1 MADFTLDQVLLALK
15 NAEASG
21 NDGDAKRLAQ
31 IADNMRQ
38 KSKPPAPIEP
48 APQTP
53 DRGSRPAASDMA
65 APGLPLVD
73 QTTPDLASLMA
84 PQPKPAAGP
93 ARGTPTQPPA
103 PSVPGMAAPQP
114 QPQPKPATAEAGWM
128 VDMLGGEGALV
139 DMMTA
144 QPAPK
149 PQPPVASGP
158 AGPTVMQDLQ
168 AGALQAQQIIP
179 GLKTALAGKD
189 VSRGLDLEANPQTGP
204 VVQDIDRRLA
214 LLNEFVAT
222 QEDPLVQTMV
232 AGQIAGL
239 QQERASALQ
248 AAAAEGRRFARANAE
263 RVADSASRIMELS
276 ARISELP
283 QNEAAKAIGE
293 AETFREGFTAF
304 ASDPMGAI
312 QSFTLRSLPSSA
324 PSMVGAVVGSLVAG
338 PGGGATL
345 GGAGGFFTEFGSV
358 MAQDME
364 GALRDAGVNVSDPA
378 AIEAFM
384 KANPDAFTAMI
395 DRAAKRSGIIG
406 AVDAVSGGVTG
417 KIAQKVATKATPTRV
432 GGAIATGA
440 AVEPAFEAGGEAAAQ
455 LATDGY
461 IQPGEVIAEA
471 VGGAGQG
478 AASTGGQVVSEIVR
492 GNQPDAQTIAPR
504 QPNNGV
510 APMDAPSPL
519 ARIPNTDGPQ
529 TNRLQPEQ
537 PTPALPGEAPNPI
550 FSNRGKIN
558 QQPQPA
564 QDPIRGTPEDAED
577 VPAAAPPPL
586 PAMAA
591 IQPGEMTEGRNVE
604 VSIAGGPLVI
614 GRIGRMTREGPEL
627 IEPDGDVTILPIED
641 IDDGETRVFP
651 EGAGATIAKPVENTV
666 PFTGRGTVEGGA
678 RAVEGSGARPVPQEV
693 APDPAPEQRPA
704 AARKPG
710 EPERRFLTHDETL
723 AIETDAKTFQYKD
736 GGDAEGVTD
745 RLRGVTEFDPNRAG
759 QMILYRRED
768 GRTVVAD
775 GHQRAGLARRA
786 AEAGQQ
792 DVGGA
797 AATIYRESDGIS
809 PEEVMVVAAVKNI
822 AEGSGTAV
830 DAARILRSQGAS
842 ATDLGLPPRSALV
855 RDADGIAK
863 LSDDAFGMVA
873 NGVASERDAAAVG
886 RVVDDKA
893 AHANI
898 LSLLGKLKPSTQAQ
912 AEMIARDAAADTAE
926 SGQDD
931 LFGGGDAT
939 ESLYLERA
947 KILDAAQKDIR
958 ADRSVFARLLKD
970 GSKIEGAGNRLDQDE
985 NAKREREGAV
995 VLEHLQRQANTKGPI
1010 SDALTAAARRLK
1022 AGESLTVARRA
1033 FVEDVKRALQ
1043 GDGEAGGATG
1053 VGGPAVAGSQAPEGQ
1068 GDQEAVTPQTERTPE
1083 GEQALIPGVAPVTD
1097 RDRAEAAMR
1106 KPMSGTDRGAG
1117 SGRDDLFGNP
1127 DDRRDLFDAPPE
1139 AERDPA
1145 TLERE
1150 MRARMAPFVNK
1161 GDRLAANTNDIGDRA
1176 GDLLVTL
1183 DNAKTAEERHRIADD
1198 YVLEQGRKHGVEHLV
1213 MQDGDGAPM
1222 GVMAGDKGNVNP
1234 PPSFYRAAL
1243 EGAKI
1248 RVTHNHPSNRGF
1260 SPADM
1265 TIMVWGDINVVA
1277 MGHDGAISRA
1287 TRGPAYKPQVESM
1300 DAGDRI
1306 YAKVR
1311 NAMDAVF
1318 DALRHVM
1325 QEKIH
1330 TGEITV
1336 DAAERTHAHIFNLTL
1351 HRHGVIDFEGNSPQ
1365 FIEKDGIDVD
1375 SLYRITDA
1383 AIRRHL
1389 GRAGFDVSEVRSS
1402 TRGPADQGRG
1412 GEERA
1417 ASDGQA
1423 VSGADGAP
1431 SSGRD
1436 GDGRIPAVDEARQ
1449 LDTAPSSI
1457 KRQAGGSVTANS
1469 GLDETAFHG
1478 SPHQFDRFSTDF
1490 MGSGEGAQAYGWG
1503 LYFASKRGVGEH
1515 YREKL
1520 SQRRYSEFAAE
1531 FEARHPVA
1539 YEYLSDD
1546 LANVTPSFVGVTPD
1560 LAGIEIANFLTSNR
1574 QPRWMNDS
1582 TAEALSATGA
1592 NPPSAGRLYT
1602 VEVPDASDLMAWDAP
1617 LTEQPEKVRDIILGK
1632 GGIVEEMR
1640 QDESLMDFL
1649 DPHINDDFEGLTGRE
1664 FYQLIQRLFESDYLP
1679 INGPGVLAALEEGRM
1694 DKAASMFLYNEG
1706 IPGHRFLDGA
1716 SRSKGEGSFNFVIY
1730 DDADVQMIAAEQRPA
1745 PGRTVADPAVIAR
1758 AMPRL
1763 RAELD
1768 RLNLKRVT
1776 LELDAPGMGRQGA
1789 MVARAPG
1796 EIDILIGQSIDP
1808 DATLYHEAIHAMRA
1822 MNLFT
1827 PEEWTALETAAA
1839 KRGPGGAPSWIE
1851 KHRIADRYPDLM
1863 QDERIE
1869 EAIAEEFAER
1879 FASRKSPAG
1888 SILIRAFNKI
1898 ARLLKAL
1905 RNAITGPGVQTAE
1918 DVFGAVMAGQIGAR
1932 DAGNTGAIAARDQRR
1947 SPSQDRILDLLGTA
1961 SGGLTGDQIAERA
1974 GISRSSVKVLVSRL
1988 GDAVATGYIVSGEG
2002 DGLTKSEQAVVDR
2015 LKENPRQTAGDLAD
2029 LLGFTQSS
2037 VRTMMAGAR
2046 KKGVRIEWAYF
2057 IGEQMDGS
2065 AGRLLGRE
2073 GRPLQASNARRDP
2086 RADEQVAARPDT
2098 VKEQAPPSFAPPD
2111 PAPDD
2116 KSRDGMGFSN
2126 STIAKHAELSARY
2139 GHSGPPRQEAFPP
2152 VWGAPKRTGLRK
2164 MHEFFADRFIM
2175 FRAMEW
2181 AIEKQT
2187 GQAIPESMSFSLKET
2202 LFKGRVA
2209 DRLERLMAEEVRPIQ
2224 DAIGRS
2230 KVSLDDLGMYLI
2242 ARHAPE
2248 RNALMAKRDPKL
2260 FGKGGG
2266 SGMTDAMAAEVMDG
2280 ILKKHSKA
2288 TMDRL
2293 AKMIE
2298 TVLRRDLKLRRA
2310 AGLISEEQY
2319 KAYTT
2324 MFEHYV
2330 PLRGFAE
2337 REEGGQLGTGRG
2349 FDIRGK
2355 ESRSALGR
2363 FTLADNPVVQAFAM
2377 RQSGI
2382 VRAEKNRVMR
2392 ALMRLVQKYPHPSVW
2407 EFMGKLPMRRML
2419 DPETGM
2425 VKEVVDFGATRE
2437 DDVVAVKIDGDTKY
2451 LRVKDPL
2458 MQAAVK
2464 NLENVDVGVVMKILM
2479 GIRRMTTAFSRLQTG
2494 ANPDFVVPNG
2504 ASDFLEGVWTAAN
2517 VKDKKKMAVDYA
2529 LSYRI
2534 ALWQGVKAEFGDS
2547 MIGRKLTG
2555 ESRKR
2560 LQKLLGEG
2568 VDVDAAMSENDA
2580 YRKEWEASGGKI
2592 NFMAF
2597 RDLDEIQRNLER
2609 EIQRN
2614 GRRLWQIKPWEVVED
2629 ALQVIEKI
2637 NAPVESAGRLAMYIA
2652 ARKNGLSKERAAEM
2666 ALDASGNY
2674 YRQGRATK
2682 GFAAL
2687 YAFFNP
2693 AVQGIEKFMRF
2704 SKRPMNWAIMGG
2716 LATTGYL
2723 LTRTYIEAYQDD
2735 DDPEKR
2741 SLYLEIPEYERA
2753 RSIIIPG
2760 EVEEVDTG
2768 VKDENGDPI
2777 MTKRL
2782 TYRAIRIP
2790 HNLRPILIM
2799 GNKLAEIQA
2808 GQTDPDTA
2816 AQQVGEGFLMNTNPM
2831 GDATPGNFL
2840 TPTIF
2845 DPFVDVGLNRNFFD
2859 SPIRPESY
2867 PNEEGLPA
2875 SYKYFER
2882 STNPAFPAIS
2892 QALNAASGGDK
2903 YNPGW
2908 ADSYPDDIE
2917 YFWDFVTGG
2926 LGRFISRGIETGR
2939 NMAAGVESDPNRIP
2953 VLRSFSGRTTE
2964 YAEGRL
2970 YYAMREDIKHK
2981 KNRLVAASKDM
2992 KEDPTDVL
3000 ARETFES
3007 LMVELNAAI
3016 HPKSGK
3022 FDWRQST
3029 WKIIDEADGFMSGAR
3044 QDILAAMR
3052 DDTLGHAERQKR
3064 IRALR
3069 VQIEGAQIKAR
3080 EDVLRLLREV
3090 GTASG
3095 LP

>member
-1 MADFTLDQVLLALK
+1 MADFTLDQVLQALK

-21 NDGDAKRLAQ
+21 NTGDAKRLAQ
-31 IADNMRQ
+31 IADGMRA
-38 KSKPPAPIEP
+38 KSAPPAPISP

-53 DRGSRPAASDMA
+53 AQAPRPMASDTST
-65 APGLPLVD
+65 PGLPLVD

-84 PQPKPAAGP
+84 PQPSPAAGP
-93 ARGTPTQPPA
+93 SRATPMQPPA

-114 QPQPKPATAEAGWM
+114 QPKPQAAPVQPAGQIDLASLMTALTPNPMARQAVDYPFNPSSPEMRAGIMSGRKPKAKPQPLDPFANESLADLMTRRGQEFAQGATGVIQSVARARGIDDKTLADAIQRDAPQRVQEAARQVQSFEGILSRGISDDGRSPMTEQERATYKQRLADASQAVEQWADTAEFGPAFAGNREAGAERAAEGLRNWTDDTFGVPPRDDSLWSDLSYGAGSMAGFVAPTLLAGPAGTMVTAQMGADVAKVEAYDRAVAHGASERDAQSAAAIAGFLGTAEAIPIARALEKLPEPVRRDVIGR
-128 VDMLGGEGALV
+128 VGRFLSQSAKGSVEEAAQEAGLAIVQNLIAKGIYNPEQQAITPDVGEQALV
-139 DMMTA
+139 
-144 QPAPK
+144 
-149 PQPPVASGP
+149 G
-158 AGPTVMQDLQ
+158 GIL
-168 AGALQAQQIIP
+168 GAFL
-179 GLKTALAGKD
+179 
-189 VSRGLDLEANPQTGP
+189 
-204 VVQDIDRRLA
+204 
-214 LLNEFVAT
+214 
-222 QEDPLVQTMV
+222 
-232 AGQIAGL
+232 
-239 QQERASALQ
+239 
-248 AAAAEGRRFARANAE
+248 
-263 RVADSASRIMELS
+263 
-276 ARISELP
+276 
-283 QNEAAKAIGE
+283 
-293 AETFREGFTAF
+293 
-304 ASDPMGAI
+304 
-312 QSFTLRSLPSSA
+312 
-324 PSMVGAVVGSLVAG
+324 
-338 PGGGATL
+338 GGGANAAGL
-345 GGAGGFFTEFGSV
+345 NQPRGAS
-358 MAQDME
+358 ARQDE
-364 GALRDAGVNVSDPA
+364 
-378 AIEAFM
+378 
-384 KANPDAFTAMI
+384 
-395 DRAAKRSGIIG
+395 
-406 AVDAVSGGVTG
+406 
-417 KIAQKVATKATPTRV
+417 
-432 GGAIATGA
+432 
-440 AVEPAFEAGGEAAAQ
+440 
-455 LATDGY
+455 
-461 IQPGEVIAEA
+461 
-471 VGGAGQG
+471 
-478 AASTGGQVVSEIVR
+478 
-492 GNQPDAQTIAPR
+492 PDAQTMAPR

-537 PTPALPGEAPNPI
+537 PTPPDPGKILNAIADFADMTEGVGIAPGSAASSQADRLATAARKAGATEDQIEDAFRGKRPEQPTPALPGEAPNPV
-550 FSNRGKIN
+550 FSNRGRIN

-651 EGAGATIAKPVENTV
+651 EGAGATITKPVENTV
-666 PFTGRGTVEGGA
+666 PFTGRGAVEGGA

-693 APDPAPEQRPA
+693 APDQRPA

-759 QMILYRRED
+759 QMILYQRED

-775 GHQRAGLARRA
+775 GHQRTGLARRA

-797 AATIYRESDGIS
+797 AATIYHEEDGFS
-809 PEEVMVVAAVKNI
+809 PEDVMVIAAVKNI
-822 AEGSGTAV
+822 AEGSGTPV

-842 ATDLGLPPRSALV
+842 AADLGLPPRSALV

-893 AHANI
+893 AHADI

-931 LFGGGDAT
+931 LFGGSDAT

-1053 VGGPAVAGSQAPEGQ
+1053 VGGPAAAGSQAPEGQ
-1068 GDQEAVTPQTERTPE
+1068 GDEEAVIPQTERTPE
-1083 GEQALIPGVAPVTD
+1083 GEQTLIPGVAPVTD
-1097 RDRAEAAMR
+1097 KDRAEAAMR
-1106 KPMSGTDRGAG
+1106 KPMSGTDRGSG

-1127 DDRRDLFDAPPE
+1127 DDRRDLLDTAPDA
-1139 AERDPA
+1139 DPA
-1145 TLERE
+1145 ALERA
-1150 MRARMAPFVNK
+1150 MRARLAPFSKK
-1161 GDRLAANTNDIGDRA
+1161 GDRFAGSTRDAGDSA
-1176 GDLLVTL
+1176 GDLLVAL
-1183 DNAKTAEERHRIADD
+1183 DAANSAEDRHRIADD
-1198 YVLEQGRKHGVEHLV
+1198 YVLERGREQGVEYLV
-1213 MQDGDGAPM
+1213 LQDGDGAPM
-1222 GVMAGDKGNVNP
+1222 GVMVGDKGNVSP
-1234 PPSFYRAAL
+1234 PPGFFRAAA
-1243 EGAKI
+1243 EGGKI
-1248 RVTHNHPSNRGF
+1248 RATHNHPSNRGL
-1260 SPADM
+1260 SPADI
-1265 TIMVWGDINVVA
+1265 TIMTWGDVDVVA
-1277 MGHDGAISRA
+1277 MGHDGAVSRA
-1287 TRGPAYKPQVESM
+1287 TRGPAFNPVIKSTSE
-1300 DAGDRI
+1300 GDRI

-1336 DAAERTHAHIFNLTL
+1336 DAAERTHAHIFNLIL
-1351 HRHGVIDFEGNSPQ
+1351 HRHGVIDFEGNSSQ
-1365 FIEKDGIDVD
+1365 IIEKDGIDVD

-1436 GDGRIPAVDEARQ
+1436 GDGRVPAVDEARH
-1449 LDTAPSSI
+1449 LDTVARAPQRGPVKSGGAASALRKAEGLEQPGDLFRDTFPAAFLTEMTSVDEAFAHPRATSRDMAGVFSEIAPEAQYIGDMGQQDITADSADVEKHLFRMPNGADFFVFQTEGEVWFDVSNLKEGQAGNALYAAMGDYAHNSGRVFIGDPDGLSDTALRRRTDAMLSSALKHGSAEHLQPHDYQRTGNSSI
-1457 KRQAGGSVTANS
+1457 GVPPLEWRDGDNLGNIQSLIDVSVESLLHDAPQIAD
-1469 GLDETAFHG
+1469 L
-1478 SPHQFDRFSTDF
+1478 RYDF
-1490 MGSGEGAQAYGWG
+1490 RSATFRDAEGAPVTDEDFRAW
-1503 LYFASKRGVGEH
+1503 ASESDGVRAARAGVRTLKRGVLLNTLARSEGES
-1515 YREKL
+1515 RPGLLEQVL
-1520 SQRRYSEFAAE
+1520 
-1531 FEARHPVA
+1531 
-1539 YEYLSDD
+1539 
-1546 LANVTPSFVGVTPD
+1546 
-1560 LAGIEIANFLTSNR
+1560 R
-1574 QPRWMNDS
+1574 QPGQLVGS
-1582 TAEALSATGA
+1582 SLS
-1592 NPPSAGRLYT
+1592 
-1602 VEVPDASDLMAWDAP
+1602 
-1617 LTEQPEKVRDIILGK
+1617 
-1632 GGIVEEMR
+1632 GI
-1640 QDESLMDFL
+1640 
-1649 DPHINDDFEGLTGRE
+1649 
-1664 FYQLIQRLFESDYLP
+1664 FY
-1679 INGPGVLAALEEGRM
+1679 
-1694 DKAASMFLYNEG
+1694 
-1706 IPGHRFLDGA
+1706 H
-1716 SRSKGEGSFNFVIY
+1716 
-1730 DDADVQMIAAEQRPA
+1730 RPA

-1796 EIDILIGQSIDP
+1796 QIDILIGQSIDP

-1827 PEEWTALETAAA
+1827 PEEWTALEAAAA
-1839 KRGPGGAPSWIE
+1839 KRGPGGAPSWID
-1851 KHRIADRYPDLM
+1851 KHRIPERYPDLM
-1863 QDERIE
+1863 QDEQIE

-1879 FASRKSPAG
+1879 FASRESPAG

-1905 RNAITGPGVQTAE
+1905 RNAFTGPGVQTAE

-1947 SPSQDRILDLLGTA
+1947 SPSQDRI
-1961 SGGLTGDQIAERA
+1961 
-1974 GISRSSVKVLVSRL
+1974 
-1988 GDAVATGYIVSGEG
+1988 
-2002 DGLTKSEQAVVDR
+2002 
-2015 LKENPRQTAGDLAD
+2015 
-2029 LLGFTQSS
+2029 
-2037 VRTMMAGAR
+2037 
-2046 KKGVRIEWAYF
+2046 
-2057 IGEQMDGS
+2057 
-2065 AGRLLGRE
+2065 
-2073 GRPLQASNARRDP
+2073 
-2086 RADEQVAARPDT
+2086 AARPET
-2098 VKEQAPPSFAPPD
+2098 FKEQAPPSFAPPD

-2126 STIAKHAELSARY
+2126 STIARHAELSARY
-2139 GHSGPPRQEAFPP
+2139 GHGGPPRQEAFPP

-2504 ASDFLEGVWTAAN
+2504 VSDFLEGVWTAAN
-2517 VKDKKKMAVDYA
+2517 IKDKKKMAVDYA

-2735 DDPEKR
+2735 DDPENR

-2799 GNKLAEIQA
+2799 GNKLAEILSDH
-2808 GQTDPDTA
+2808 TDPDTA
-2816 AQQVGEGFLMNTNPM
+2816 AQQIGEGFLMNTNPM

-2964 YAEGRL
+2964 YAEGRM
-2970 YYAMREDIKHK
+2970 YYAMREDITKS
-2981 KNRLVAASKDM
+2981 KNRLAAARKDM
-2992 KEDPTDVL
+2992 LADPDDQL

-3007 LMVELNAAI
+3007 LMVELNASI
-3016 HPKSGK
+3016 NEKTGNFSWK
-3022 FDWRQST
+3022 QST
-3029 WKIIDEADGFMSGAR
+3029 WKIIDKADDVMGGMRA
-3044 QDILAAMR
+3044 DILAAMR
-3052 DDTLGHAERQKR
+3052 DESLDYAERQER
-3064 IRALR
+3064 IRDLR
-3069 VQIEGAQIKAR
+3069 VQIEGVQIKAR